1 MPNLFKEGK
10 MISSIIMQI
19 YIFVYNDNE
28 LGTIML
34 VCTKILVTI
43 T

>member
-10 MISSIIMQI
+10 IISSIIMQKKKI
-19 YIFVYNDNE
+19 VYNDNE
-28 LGTIML
+28 LGAIML
-34 VCTKILVTI
+34 ICTKILVTI